1 MISMKQLIRPVA
13 IAATFFY
20 GSTTNAQQL
29 SPADQEYFEA
39 KIRPILIDYCYDC
52 HGDGATKGGLD
63 LSTKAGA
70 LAGGSAGP
78 AVAPGDPGKSIMIIR
93 MKDLGDPMPP
103 AGKDAVPDEL
113 IAELENWIRRGA
125 PDPRTGKSAGVLKSE
140 QDFAKAKEHWGF
152 QKVKEPK
159 VPSADL
165 IFSGKLKGWIK
176 NPIDSYVLE
185 KLEEQEMVPSL
196 PADQW
201 SLLRRVYFD
210 LIGLPPS
217 YEDMQRFTS
226 GQETFEQVV
235 DRLLASPQ
243 YGERWGRH
251 WLDVARYADSTGND
265 NRRGQLAR
273 YIYAHT
279 YRDWVIESMNEDKPY
294 NQFLIEQFA
303 ADRQKGDHGD
313 LAALGFLTLG
323 PRIAGGD
330 EIIDDRIDVTTR
342 GIMGLSVYCCL
353 LYTSPSPRD

>member
-1 MISMKQLIRPVA
+1 
-13 IAATFFY
+13 
-20 GSTTNAQQL
+20 
-29 SPADQEYFEA
+29 
-39 KIRPILIDYCYDC
+39 
-52 HGDGATKGGLD
+52 
-63 LSTKAGA
+63 
-70 LAGGSAGP
+70 
-78 AVAPGDPGKSIMIIR
+78 
-93 MKDLGDPMPP
+93 
-103 AGKDAVPDEL
+103 
-113 IAELENWIRRGA
+113 
-125 PDPRTGKSAGVLKSE
+125 
-140 QDFAKAKEHWGF
+140 
-152 QKVKEPK
+152 
-159 VPSADL
+159 
-165 IFSGKLKGWIK
+165 
-176 NPIDSYVLE
+176 
-185 KLEEQEMVPSL
+185 MVPSL

-303 ADRQKGDHGD
+303 ADRQK
-313 LAALGFLTLG
+313 
-323 PRIAGGD
+323 
-330 EIIDDRIDVTTR
+330 ETTA
-342 GIMGLSVYCCL
+342 I
-353 LYTSPSPRD
+353 